1 MLVVGGRVPSHRW
14 MSVIV
19 LSLILVPIYVQA
31 TAWSAGFGVQGWFR
45 LSQVS
50 AAISPV
56 KAIASVVWI
65 HSMAATPVCFLLCAI
80 GLKRS
85 FDANSRQ
92 ALLDYGPGVAIV
104 YFVIPNLWPWIAAC
118 AIWSVAMTGNDMVV
132 TNLFQVPT
140 ITETVYQQVQFNDL
154 NKQLIW
160 QSCSFAVF
168 IGMLVLALVGLLQ
181 SRMGHES
188 TEHDS
193 QSVYQAFEMQGVVR
207 WLGMMLGWTIVSMV
221 VLIPLANLIVKAGWV
236 ATMDSDEIRRR
247 WSPLV
252 MIQSVVQSTSFAN
265 EIGWSLQ
272 LSLYA
277 SGLSFVLGVLLVG
290 CTRGRWSSW
299 VSIGSMAFLL
309 ALPGPIVNLIVISVF
324 DRREPQWIGLLAD
337 RTLCGPIL
345 ALQSRCLPIVF
356 GVLWLAKERF
366 KKNNAGL
373 LQMDKGLPYTTRIWI
388 LTQALRQPIAVALVI
403 AFSVS
408 FADLSSYLLVQ
419 PPQVTTV
426 AMRMFDLLHYGI
438 KNRESGLALT
448 LVIAAAVPTWWLLH
462 RIDL

>member
-1 MLVVGGRVPSHRW
+1 
-14 MSVIV
+14 
-19 LSLILVPIYVQA
+19 
-31 TAWSAGFGVQGWFR
+31 
-45 LSQVS
+45 
-50 AAISPV
+50 
-56 KAIASVVWI
+56 
-65 HSMAATPVCFLLCAI
+65 MAATPVCFLLCAI